1 MNKLYLWLSRLAV
14 WLDSERITAAGSAYY
29 GLHLLFF
36 RSFAG
41 NSAFSFYAVPEIVF
55 ALPLLL
61 GASLQIWG
69 IWRHDALHL
78 LLGAL
83 SGFFVFV
90 SAFISCVIAAPMGT
104 GVPAYLL
111 LSMLYLALA
120 LRRATGKEYTFN
132 P

>member
-1 MNKLYLWLSRLAV
+1 MNKLYFWLARLAV

-29 GLHLLFF
+29 GVHLLLFH
-36 RSFAG
+36 SFDG

-61 GASLQIWG
+61 GAGLQFWG
-69 IWRHDALHL
+69 IWQDDALYL

-83 SGFFVFV
+83 SGFFVFL
-90 SAFISCVIAAPMGT
+90 SAFISCVIAAPVGT

-111 LSMLYLALA
+111 LSLIYLALA
-120 LRRATGKEYTFN
+120 LRRATGKEYTFS

>member
-1 MNKLYLWLSRLAV
+1 MNKLYLYLARLAV

-36 RSFAG
+36 HSFIG
-41 NSAFSFYAVPEIVF
+41 NSAFSFYTVPEAVF

-61 GASLQIWG
+61 GAGLQILG
-69 IWRHDALHL
+69 IWRACALYL

-83 SGFFVFV
+83 SGFFVFL
-90 SAFISCVIAAPMGT
+90 SAFISCVIAAPAGT

-111 LSMLYLALA
+111 LSLLYLALA
-120 LRRATGKEYTFN
+120 LRRATGKEYTFS